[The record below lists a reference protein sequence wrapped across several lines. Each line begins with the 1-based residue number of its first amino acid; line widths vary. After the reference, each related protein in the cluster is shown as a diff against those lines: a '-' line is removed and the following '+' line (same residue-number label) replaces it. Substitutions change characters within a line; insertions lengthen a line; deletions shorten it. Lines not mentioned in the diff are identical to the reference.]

1 VETEKSLWKHVD
13 REPAVRSASSYK
25 RTQRNNLLLLLVV
38 VVSFW
43 YCLAVVK
50 HIYKLTE
57 FVVFVS
63 Q

>member
-1 VETEKSLWKHVD
+1 MAAEKSLWKRVD
-13 REPAVRSASSYK
+13 REPAVKSASSYK
-25 RTQRNNLLLLLVV
+25 RTQRNNLLLV